1 MVAES
6 GGILSRMRRAAASRR
21 WSWILLPPAVLA
33 TAIACRSAPPRAI
46 TPDAATANNHAVGLM
61 GQFDFEGAVHA
72 FEAVGDSAPGW
83 PGARLNLAIA
93 MMNRQGPDD
102 SARAEAMLR
111 ELAAV

>member
-6 GGILSRMRRAAASRR
+6 GAILSRMRRAAASR
-21 WSWILLPPAVLA
+21 WSWILLSAAVLA

-61 GQFDFEGAVHA
+61 GQFDFEGAVQA
-72 FEAVGDSAPGW
+72 FEAVGAAAPGW

-93 MMNRQGPDD
+93 VMNRQGPED
-102 SARAEAMLR
+102 SARA
-111 ELAAV
+111 